1 MKRLPNDFILN
12 EGELSHS
19 MGIVGTYLAQHAEG
33 HAPADERLLRAA
45 CFWLEHETND
55 DDQETFLMALTALS
69 RVAKGEDAYS
79 PHVLSRVEAQRIRH
93 GL

>member
-1 MKRLPNDFILN
+1 MNRLPNDFILN
-12 EGELSHS
+12 EGDLSHS
-19 MGIVGTYLAQHAEG
+19 MGIVGTYLAHHAESHG
-33 HAPADERLLRAA
+33 PADERLLRAA

-69 RVAKGEDAYS
+69 RAAKDEKAYL

-93 GL
+93 CL